1 MKKLLLSV
9 SALFFVAYASSQVIC
24 KGVSP
29 AAIAGNYTFTW
40 ADPAGGW
47 GTPDF
52 LTPNTWV
59 EDTLMLVEET
69 NFVTTATST
78 MQFDMQRESK
88 SGLRIAKLCRQ

>member
-24 KGVSP
+24 KGISP

-40 ADPAGGW
+40 SDPAGGW

-52 LTPNTWV
+52 LIPNTSHISA
-59 EDTLMLVEET
+59 
-69 NFVTTATST
+69 NF
-78 MQFDMQRESK
+78 
-88 SGLRIAKLCRQ
+88 RIRGKLYYFLLIV